1 MFLVDGKLVVLQ
13 PSTAE
18 SGELKYDM
26 RVIIQNVEYYALMQD
41 LPTMLAPS
49 HYSGIDENGIPYQT
63 LNDSLWVFDGQDIKV
78 RHTDQFPSL
87 ERGAFILTEILRLGW
102 MFKIF

>member
-26 RVIIQNVEYYALMQD
+26 RVIMQNVEHYALMRD
-41 LPTMLAPS
+41 LPIMLAPS
-49 HYSGIDENGIPYQT
+49 YYSGMDEDGIPYQT

-78 RHTDQFPSL
+78 CC
-87 ERGAFILTEILRLGW
+87 FILCRRITWQNAYL
-102 MFKIF
+102 